1 MRSMSF
7 SHDSPKNSD
16 EPAANRASS
25 KSVAPLKPKRR
36 DKPRPMISPST
47 PPAPCGSVNGRL

>member
-1 MRSMSF
+1 MSF
-7 SHDSPKNSD
+7 SHDSPKKATSLRQTG
-16 EPAANRASS
+16 PA

-47 PPAPCGSVNGRL
+47 PPGACGSANGRL